1 MMILTMILQDNMEKK
16 ITSLRA
22 LIQERVKAL
31 QEKQPVKSAA
41 SVEKKPLIQSR
52 MKELMEK
59 AKQARKEN
67 KGTPALNTSLREKML
82 AQREQI
88 KTIINKQQIKNKEV
102 SHE

>member
-1 MMILTMILQDNMEKK
+1 MEKK

-22 LIQERVKAL
+22 LMQERVKAL
-31 QEKQPVKSAA
+31 QEKQPVKPAVST
-41 SVEKKPLIQSR
+41 KKKSLIQSR

-67 KGTPALNTSLREKML
+67 KGTPTLNASLREKML
-82 AQREQI
+82 AHREQI